1 MAGGGAVMTP
11 RAVWLLVAR
20 NAAGYKVVLE
30 AWPSRAAARRAL
42 AARDLWPTLRYRIVR
57 VPWGVMP

>member
-1 MAGGGAVMTP
+1 MSRE

-20 NAAGYKVVLE
+20 NAAGYEVVLE

-42 AARDLWPTLRYRIVR
+42 AASRRMSGRWRAMRFRVVR
-57 VPWGVMP
+57 VPRGVMP